1 MSNWKQIILAIIL
14 SLLFCSACGSG
25 TEGTGQADPNASND
39 NVSFIKVSVNDSY
52 YESKDNN
59 IEEPPVWYVKSGTDV
74 VAEIVNN
81 GSLKHN
87 WAIVK
92 KGHKISI
99 PYNGGEESDIL
110 LYRVG
115 MLYKNNQTMAA
126 FTAPEPGEYLVIC
139 TVTDHYPY
147 MQGVLRVEE

>member
-1 MSNWKQIILAIIL
+1 MSNWKQVILIIL
-14 SLLFCSACGSG
+14 SLFLCSACGSE
-25 TEGTGQADPNASND
+25 TEGTGQAAPNASND
-39 NVSFIKVSVNDSY
+39 NVSFIEVSVNDTY
-52 YESKDNN
+52 YENEDSN
-59 IEEPPVWYVKSGTDV
+59 IENPPIWHVKSGTDV
-74 VAEIVNN
+74 IAQIINN

-92 KGHKISI
+92 RGIKVSV

-126 FTAPEPGEYLVIC
+126 FTAPDPGEYLVIC

-147 MQGVLRVEE
+147 MQGVLRVE